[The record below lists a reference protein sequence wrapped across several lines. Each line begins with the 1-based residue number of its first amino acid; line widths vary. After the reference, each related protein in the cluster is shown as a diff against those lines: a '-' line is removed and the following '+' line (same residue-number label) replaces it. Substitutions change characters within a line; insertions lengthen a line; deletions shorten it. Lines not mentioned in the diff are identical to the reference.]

1 MKKLLYE
8 TEFDQWLAQT
18 INHLKTRQLDQL
30 DYPNL
35 IEELEALGRSEK
47 AAVKSLVL
55 QILIHFLF
63 LEYWESERKRNGRHW
78 AAEITV
84 FRAQLLDRLTTDYQ
98 KELQAD
104 LLSLYRKAQLT
115 FERKTGLDTPKSC
128 PYDLGQILDELWL
141 PIDLGD

>member
-1 MKKLLYE
+1 MNKLLYE

-55 QILIHFLF
+55 QILIHFL
-63 LEYWESERKRNGRHW
+63 LLAYWESERQRNGRRW
-78 AAEITV
+78 AGEITV
-84 FRAQLLDRLTTDYQ
+84 LRAQLLDRLTTNYQ
-98 KELQAD
+98 KELQVN
-104 LLSLYRKAQLT
+104 LPSLYGKAQLA
-115 FERKTGLDTPKSC
+115 FKRKTGLDTPKSC
-128 PYDLGQILDELWL
+128 PDDLGQILDELWL